1 MDFATDQGNSS
12 LELQGGIVHDELL
25 FGQNTALVPE
35 KESPQ
40 LLQTN
45 PLLRIWVQKAHDNT
59 LENFRVVRVIQ
70 QLSGLCS
77 MNLSIEGF
85 VRIIINFFEVIKNSC
100 TEDSSSNRESF

>member
-12 LELQGGIVHDELL
+12 LELQGRVVHDELL

-45 PLLRIWVQKAHDNT
+45 PLLRIWVQ
-59 LENFRVVRVIQ
+59 
-70 QLSGLCS
+70 
-77 MNLSIEGF
+77 
-85 VRIIINFFEVIKNSC
+85 
-100 TEDSSSNRESF
+100 